1 MGSDVSVKIGY
12 LVQDAVQPR
21 ELARFWCNLLGTDVD
36 TEVGDGEFIV
46 LATTDEGYT
55 IVIQRV
61 PESKSGKNRVHL
73 DLIVE
78 DLEAATEQVTALGGT
93 WTEPGLTREVDGY
106 RWRVMSDPE
115 GNEFD
120 LQVQPPSH

>member
-1 MGSDVSVKIGY
+1 MPADVSVKIGY
-12 LVQDAVQPR
+12 LVQDAVDSKR
-21 ELARFWCNLLGTDVD
+21 LARFWCELLGTQID
-36 TEVGDGEFIV
+36 TEVGEGEFIV
-46 LATTDEGYT
+46 LATTAEGYS

-61 PESKSGKNRVHL
+61 PELKSGKNRVHL

-78 DLEAATEQVTALGGT
+78 DLDAATELVTSLGGT

-106 RWRVMSDPE
+106 RWRVMADPE

-120 LQVQPPSH
+120 LQVQPPAH